1 MAMQEVDKNIA
12 IKPVSEPVRA
22 AACQFEASAVAGGR
36 KGEGLYF
43 PVSLDDGTTVAG
55 PNGAA
60 DGDAL
65 ERGACISLL
74 IPEIGPPL
82 PKVRGNVSEGVGLYF
97 PVNSRTRRR
106 ARSAHRCGKGAAPEF
121 TDRCRFKAAREIH
134 HPQKVSFAA
143 RNRGVCLNILQCT
156 IFMPRRPRS
165 GHQLTAVSQKCDIYQ

>member
-55 PNGAA
+55 PNRAA
-60 DGDAL
+60 GGDAL

-82 PKVRGNVSEGVGLYF
+82 PKVRGNARKAWACISLLIRERDGARGPPIVVE
-97 PVNSRTRRR
+97 RRR
-106 ARSAHRCGKGAAPEF
+106 AGIYRSLPIQSR
-121 TDRCRFKAAREIH
+121 
-134 HPQKVSFAA
+134 A
-143 RNRGVCLNILQCT
+143 RNPSPAESLLCCAKSRRLPKYIAAHKV
-156 IFMPRRPRS
+156 MPQRPQS
-165 GHQLTAVSQKCDIYQ
+165 GHQLTAIGEK